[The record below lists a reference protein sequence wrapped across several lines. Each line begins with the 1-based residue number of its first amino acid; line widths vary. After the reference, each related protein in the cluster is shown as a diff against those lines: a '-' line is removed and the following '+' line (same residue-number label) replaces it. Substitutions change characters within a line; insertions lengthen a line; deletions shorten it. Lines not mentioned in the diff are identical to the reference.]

1 MYCKNCGAEIDQ
13 GATFC
18 PSCGFDQRPSG
29 SAYTSPGPG
38 SQQGSS
44 WTFTDSSSPELEKK
58 SMIIGFVVT
67 LLLSLILG
75 LLWAVLIGIVLLVL
89 FIVIKK
95 DTGTV
100 KGAVIGGII
109 GLVVGYLI
117 NLLLVGVILSSMY

>member
-1 MYCKNCGAEIDQ
+1 MYCKNCGAEIDP

-58 SMIIGFVVT
+58 
-67 LLLSLILG
+67 
-75 LLWAVLIGIVLLVL
+75 
-89 FIVIKK
+89 
-95 DTGTV
+95 

>member
-1 MYCKNCGAEIDQ
+1 MYCKNCGAEIDP

-58 SMIIGFVVT
+58 SMIIDFFSSSGDEE
-67 LLLSLILG
+67 S
-75 LLWAVLIGIVLLVL
+75 
-89 FIVIKK
+89 
-95 DTGTV
+95 V
-100 KGAVIGGII
+100 KVHDEPCWLPGPGDV
-109 GLVVGYLI
+109 
-117 NLLLVGVILSSMY
+117 